1 MKKYRLAKWKICFNH
16 WLEVQCDRL
25 SHRQQT
31 IIVFAFLII
40 FGISSCYMVIH
51 SIYSMGYKQGE
62 QLVIE
67 HIRELEILPK
77 DSINQIQ
84 TKYGNR

>member
-1 MKKYRLAKWKICFNH
+1 MKKHHLARWQIYLNH

-31 IIVFAFLII
+31 IIIIAFLVI
-40 FGISSCYMVIH
+40 FGISSCYTVIH
-51 SIYSMGYKQGE
+51 AIYNMGYEQGE
-62 QLVIE
+62 ELVIE
-67 HIRELEILPK
+67 HIRQMDLLPK

-84 TKYGNR
+84 TTYGNR

>member
-1 MKKYRLAKWKICFNH
+1 MKKYRLAKWQICFNH

-31 IIVFAFLII
+31 IIIIGFLVI
-40 FGISSCYMVIH
+40 FGISSCYTVIH
-51 SIYSMGYKQGE
+51 AIYNMGYEQGE

-67 HIRELEILPK
+67 HIQQMDLLPK

-84 TKYGNR
+84 KTDGNR